1 MSNLTQNAI
10 NVNGPAITIEQVTP
24 EIARAWLERNTG
36 NRAASM
42 AHVAKLEKAIRDGGW
57 KMTGDPIRFSKGGS
71 LLDGQH
77 RLHAILQSGITVTCV
92 VMRGFD
98 ESIFDVLDSGKGRQK
113 SDVLFVQLGLPVE
126 TCKMLATAT
135 TWVIDYEKD
144 QFGFPGKAEKTDVL
158 EFVKRNPLLIAAAEY
173 GQTLPRQ
180 SPVPR
185 SIAAMFY
192 FFASQR
198 NQPLAERFLERF
210 MVGAVEGVNDNLLY
224 LRNRCFAA
232 SVDRRPI
239 HRSQVI
245 GALIRTWNAELRG
258 KPIKHATNVMRVDD
272 TFPTFI

>member
-1 MSNLTQNAI
+1 MTSLNQNHIAI
-10 NVNGPAITIEQVTP
+10 NNPAITIEQVTP
-24 EIARAWLERNTG
+24 EVARAWLERNTG
-36 NRAASM
+36 NRSASM
-42 AHVAKLEKAIRDGGW
+42 AHVAKLEKTIRDGGW

-71 LLDGQH
+71 LLDAQH
-77 RLHAILQSGITVTCV
+77 RLHAILQSGIAVTCV

-135 TWVIDYEKD
+135 TWVIDYEKE
-144 QFGFPGKAEKTDVL
+144 QFGFPGKAEKTEVL

-173 GQTLPRQ
+173 AHSLPRQ

-192 FFASQR
+192 FYASQHS
-198 NQPLAERFLERF
+198 QAKAERFLERF
-210 MVGAVEGVNDNLLY
+210 MVGAVDGVSDNLLY
-224 LRNRCFAA
+224 LRNRCFSA

-239 HRSQVI
+239 HRSQVLA
-245 GALIRTWNAELRG
+245 ALIRTWNAEVRG
-258 KPIKHATNVMRVDD
+258 KPIKHATNVLRTDD

>member
-1 MSNLTQNAI
+1 MTSLNQNHIAI
-10 NVNGPAITIEQVTP
+10 NNPAITIEQVTP
-24 EIARAWLERNTG
+24 EVARAWLERNTG
-36 NRAASM
+36 NRSASM
-42 AHVAKLEKAIRDGGW
+42 AHVAKLEKTIRDGGW

-77 RLHAILQSGITVTCV
+77 RLHAILQSGIAVTCV

-135 TWVIDYEKD
+135 TWVIDYEKE
-144 QFGFPGKAEKTDVL
+144 QFGFPGKAEKTEVL

-173 GQTLPRQ
+173 AHSLPRQ

-192 FFASQR
+192 FYASQHS
-198 NQPLAERFLERF
+198 QAKAERFLERF
-210 MVGAVEGVNDNLLY
+210 MVGAVDGVSDNLLY
-224 LRNRCFAA
+224 LRNRCFSA

-239 HRSQVI
+239 HRSQVLA
-245 GALIRTWNAELRG
+245 ALIRTWNAEVRG
-258 KPIKHATNVMRVDD
+258 KPIKHATNVLRTDD

>member
-1 MSNLTQNAI
+1 MTSLNQNHIAI
-10 NVNGPAITIEQVTP
+10 NNPAITIEQVTP
-24 EIARAWLERNTG
+24 EVARAWLERNTG
-36 NRAASM
+36 NRSASM
-42 AHVAKLEKAIRDGGW
+42 AHVAKLEKTIREGGW

-77 RLHAILQSGITVTCV
+77 RLHAILQSGIAVTCV

-135 TWVIDYEKD
+135 TWVIDYEKE
-144 QFGFPGKAEKTDVL
+144 QFGFPGKAEKTEVL

-173 GQTLPRQ
+173 AHGLPRQ

-192 FFASQR
+192 FYASQHS
-198 NQPLAERFLERF
+198 QAKAERFLERF
-210 MVGAVEGVNDNLLY
+210 MVGAVDGVSDNLLY
-224 LRNRCFAA
+224 LRNRCFSA

-239 HRSQVI
+239 HRSQVLA
-245 GALIRTWNAELRG
+245 ALIRTWNAEVRG
-258 KPIKHATNVMRVDD
+258 KPIKHATNVLRTDD

>member
-1 MSNLTQNAI
+1 MTSLNQNHIAI
-10 NVNGPAITIEQVTP
+10 NNPAITIEQVTP
-24 EIARAWLERNTG
+24 EVARAWLERNTG
-36 NRAASM
+36 NRSASM
-42 AHVAKLEKAIRDGGW
+42 AHVAKLEKTIREGGW

-77 RLHAILQSGITVTCV
+77 RLHAILQSGIAVTCV

-135 TWVIDYEKD
+135 TWVIDYEKE
-144 QFGFPGKAEKTDVL
+144 QFGFPGKAEKTEVL

-173 GQTLPRQ
+173 AHSLPRQ

-192 FFASQR
+192 FYASQHS
-198 NQPLAERFLERF
+198 QAKAERFLERF
-210 MVGAVEGVNDNLLY
+210 MVGAVDGVSDNLLY
-224 LRNRCFAA
+224 LRNRCFSA

-239 HRSQVI
+239 HRSQVLA
-245 GALIRTWNAELRG
+245 ALIRTWNAEVRG
-258 KPIKHATNVMRVDD
+258 KPIKHATNVLRTDD